1 MPPQD
6 LNKLISYLKWSA
18 FVFCKIAFIW
28 KVTDGIKS
36 YISKDIG
43 TKTTMLENYEAD
55 LPGKLKKLI
64 EKSFTNFFFQVLLF
78 ADIPIRL
85 QVCLQIT
92 RAFMKLTT

>member
-28 KVTDGIKS
+28 KVSDGIKS

-55 LPGKLKKLI
+55 LPGKLKKLKEFFLPI
-64 EKSFTNFFFQVLLF
+64 FFQDLQF
-78 ADIPIRL
+78 ADIPIKL